1 MSNLNYK
8 VMVLITGIEQK
19 ENAKNGEKYIVLVL
33 HGKSEVM
40 MSKTT
45 GKFYV
50 TCRKASLPC
59 TLAGEQARSL
69 IGQTLPGT
77 IEKVACTPF
86 EVKLP
91 NGKKAKISHTF
102 QYSPEPVAHGEVIQ

>member
-1 MSNLNYK
+1 
-8 VMVLITGIEQK
+8 MVLITGIEQK
-19 ENAKNGEKYIVLVL
+19 ENAKTSEKYIVLVL
-33 HGKSEVM
+33 QGNAEVM

-45 GKFYV
+45 GRPYV
-50 TCRKASLPC
+50 TARKATLPC
-59 TLAGEQARSL
+59 ALDDQAARAL
-69 IGQTLPGT
+69 IGQTLPGA

-102 QYSPEPVAHGEVIQ
+102 QYSPEPVAQGEVIQ